1 MVEITYNQINGT
13 YYVDNIVG
21 AGKTKIDALWSAYR
35 TSKECRLILK
45 GLGVIKPMEEVEYL
59 LEIAELASK
68 HDFE

>member
-35 TSKECRLILK
+35 TSKECRLLLK
-45 GLGVIKPMEEVEYL
+45 RLGVVKPMEEIKYL
-59 LEIAELASK
+59 LEIAELASN